1 MIINDNNFISRKE
14 DADKYAEY
22 ILANSI
28 KIQLKIRDGFEF
40 EIGQAIIVEDNQSFS
55 MSGEY
60 IVYEVDKVN
69 QMIKATK
76 K

>member
-1 MIINDNNFISRKE
+1 MIINDNNFISRNE
-14 DADKYAEY
+14 EADKYAEY

-40 EIGQAIIVEDNQSFS
+40 EIGQVITVEDNQSFS